1 MKVYTPMLEEF
12 INNLV
17 IWGDAQFIA
26 LGDSAVDS
34 IVTDPPYGLSFMGKA
49 WDHGIPGKEF
59 WVEALRVTKPG
70 GHMLAFGGTRTYH
83 RLTCAIEDAGWEI
96 RDCLMWIYGS
106 GFPKSLDI
114 GKAMDKEAG
123 AKREMVGPSQH
134 HSPGRKPTNTLRSLN
149 KLYNKEDDGKYITAP
164 STDLAKAWDGWGTG
178 LKPAWEP
185 IILARKPIDK
195 GLTIAKNVAKWGT
208 GGINIGACRVGTE
221 ILKEA
226 PHEATPERVGRF
238 PANLIHDGSDEVLAG
253 FPITGGPKAGRVGKR
268 GGSNAMHMSRESGD
282 NEHQKSEGT
291 WPADTGGSAAR
302 FFYCAKCSRTDRDG
316 SNHPC
321 MKPTKL
327 LQYLCRLITPPNGLV
342 LDPFCG
348 SGSTGKACT
357 REGFQ
362 FIGIEK
368 EAEYCKIAK
377 LRVS

>member
-1 MKVYTPMLEEF
+1 MGRYISLERVVEESKETYYEVLLKSSNDWHEPKHDLRPWWEYF
-12 INNLV
+12 LGTI
-17 IWGDAQFIA
+17 IA
-26 LGDSAVDS
+26 A
-34 IVTDPPYGLSFMGKA
+34 Y
-49 WDHGIPGKEF
+49 KEF
-59 WVEALRVTKPG
+59 EERV
-70 GHMLAFGGTRTYH
+70 GTITTAR
-83 RLTCAIEDAGWEI
+83 
-96 RDCLMWIYGS
+96 
-106 GFPKSLDI
+106 
-114 GKAMDKEAG
+114 G